1 MRFEAASAAPQPT
14 LWRLISRPAR
24 WHEWAPHIRGANGL
38 GWPEV
43 RVGAVGTVSL
53 LGLVGVPARVT
64 AVEPGRSWSW
74 RVGPF
79 DLDHVAA
86 SGELGSRAV
95 IVLRGRGPVGK
106 ALAGVY
112 APAVWALNRNLARVA
127 AAQAT

>member
-1 MRFEAASAAPQPT
+1 MRFEAPSAAPQAD

-43 RVGAVGTVSL
+43 RAGATGTVSL
-53 LGLVGVPARVT
+53 LGLIGVPARVT
-64 AVEPGRSWSW
+64 SVDPGRGWSW

-79 DLDHVAA
+79 DIDHVAA
-86 SGELGSRAV
+86 SGETGSRAV
-95 IVLRGRGPVGK
+95 IVLRGRGAVGK
-106 ALAGVY
+106 LLASAY

-127 AAQAT
+127 AAQAG